1 MESPNREYSSA
12 YSQGKLYRSQLPN
25 LNGIAVLLILFDVFV
40 IQLHDAPN
48 APAEQPVVF
57 LRVLVRNRHSLQTE
71 IGELGL
77 IDIALDIQTDRD
89 LVDDGIAATGT

>member
-1 MESPNREYSSA
+1 MH
-12 YSQGKLYRSQLPN
+12 Q
-25 LNGIAVLLILFDVFV
+25 I
-40 IQLHDAPN
+40 
-48 APAEQPVVF
+48 
-57 LRVLVRNRHSLQTE
+57 RVLVRNRHSLQTE